1 MLTAEQIMTTDVV
14 TIQSTATID
23 DAIQLLV
30 SRRISGIPV
39 VDQDNKL
46 VGIITE
52 FALLAMAYD
61 HDVQNDPVD
70 KHMTRDVITVNATDT
85 VNRVTDLFI
94 VHRVRRLPVVRN
106 GQLVGLLARYDVL
119 NALHQSQPP
128 VCTA

>member
-1 MLTAEQIMTTDVV
+1 MLTAEQIMTTEVV
-14 TIQSTATID
+14 TIGSNATIA

-39 VDQDNKL
+39 VDRDSKL

-61 HDVQNDPVD
+61 HQVQNDPVA
-70 KHMTRDVITVNATDT
+70 KHMTREVITVNATDS

-106 GQLVGLLARYDVL
+106 GQLVGLLARHDVL
-119 NALHQSQPP
+119 NALYQSRPP